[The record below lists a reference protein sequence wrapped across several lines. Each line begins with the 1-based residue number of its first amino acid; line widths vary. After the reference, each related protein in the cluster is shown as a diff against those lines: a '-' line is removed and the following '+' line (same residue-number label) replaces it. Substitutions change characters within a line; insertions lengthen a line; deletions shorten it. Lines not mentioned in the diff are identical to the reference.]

1 MFVIPKC
8 HFMSLESDYAEIL
21 EDVETEKSP
30 VDVLPLKS
38 FPSDL
43 ESKSGKKDRAFDLK
57 YEGIENVINH
67 VMYTSDKKLA
77 F

>member
-8 HFMSLESDYAEIL
+8 LFISLESDYAEIL

-43 ESKSGKKDRAFDLK
+43 ESKSGKN
-57 YEGIENVINH
+57 IVH
-67 VMYTSDKKLA
+67 ST
-77 F
+77 